1 VNCFY
6 IGLALVGLAY
16 AFKKPGVAMFLVF
29 IVLRTGFLTQLPTCE
44 PRYVLVCFL
53 GLLALGAQV
62 WGRLWTLAWSN
73 PFLASSPTAQ
83 LPRSLAVR
91 AGKETV
97 PSP

>member
-6 IGLALVGLAY
+6 VGLALVGLAY
-16 AFKKPGVAMFLVF
+16 SFKNPGVAVIVVF

-44 PRYVLVCFL
+44 PRYVLVCFP

-62 WGRLWTLAWSN
+62 WGRSWIGVVLPRVIL
-73 PFLASSPTAQ
+73 TAQ

-91 AGKETV
+91 AGKDAV